1 MLQIRNLEA
10 YYGSSYIIQ
19 NISLN
24 VGAKQG
30 VALLGRNGAG
40 KSTTLKSIM
49 NVEPKVKGEII
60 FNESNIS
67 GKKPY
72 HLARMGLGYVPEDRR
87 IFADLTVAD
96 NLQIGQYGSK
106 KRIEP
111 YDIDEI
117 MELFPLMEKFKNR
130 KGGQLSGGEQQVVSI
145 ARTIMSKPKIVLLD
159 EPTEGLAPIIVQSLR
174 ETIAKVIQE
183 LGIGILLAE
192 QNINFSRNLTQYV
205 YLMDQGRV
213 IFEGTWEEFDRQPEL
228 KKKYIAV

>member
-1 MLQIRNLEA
+1 
-10 YYGSSYIIQ
+10 
-19 NISLN
+19 
-24 VGAKQG
+24 
-30 VALLGRNGAG
+30 
-40 KSTTLKSIM
+40 
-49 NVEPKVKGEII
+49 
-60 FNESNIS
+60 
-67 GKKPY
+67 
-72 HLARMGLGYVPEDRR
+72 
-87 IFADLTVAD
+87 
-96 NLQIGQYGSK
+96 
-106 KRIEP
+106 
-111 YDIDEI
+111 